1 MMYNIPRIVIAA
13 TQSGSGKT
21 TLVTGLLGALRSMGL
36 KFQSYKIG
44 PDYIDPGYHALAS
57 GRPAHNLDS
66 WLLPKERIKKLFAE
80 TAKTSDIA
88 VIEGVMGLYDGG
100 RKGVSSTAEI
110 AKLLNAPVLLVIDSK
125 SMGASAAAIALG
137 FRAYDPEVK
146 LAGVLL
152 NRLGSSTHEAMIR
165 EALEKINIPVFGAMR
180 RDDSLAMPERHL
192 GLLPTE
198 ENQDRELI
206 NRIAEAVGKQIDLK
220 AVLALAQGTE
230 PMEIVTEP
238 PAGSATFK
246 PKDTEKCRIAVARD
260 EAFSFYYPESLK
272 VLEQY
277 GAEIITFSPLN
288 DASIPAA
295 DGLILG
301 GGFPEMFAEDLERN
315 FSMRQSIRDAA
326 HAGMPIYGECG
337 GFMYLTEGLT
347 DFEGQFH
354 EMTGVIPGR
363 VQMKKKLQMV
373 GYVEAKLLA
382 DSLLG
387 PAGQRLRGHEFHF
400 SAELPNELGS
410 EYPRAF
416 EFTRMRNGEKY
427 PAGYSKKNVLGSYL
441 HLHFAG
447 CEDAAK
453 CFTDACKK
461 YSAASKQLG

>member
-1 MMYNIPRIVIAA
+1 MTYSIPRIVIAA

-36 KFQSYKIG
+36 KVQSYKIG

-100 RKGVSSTAEI
+100 RKGISSTAEI
-110 AKLLNAPVLLVIDSK
+110 AKLINAPVLLVIDSK

-165 EALEKINIPVFGAMR
+165 EALEKINIPVFGAVR

-206 NRIAEAVGKQIDLK
+206 NRIAAAIGKQIDLK
-220 AVLALAQGTE
+220 AVLALAQEAE
-230 PMEIVTEP
+230 PMEIVIEP
-238 PAGSATFK
+238 PAGSDTVK

-288 DASIPAA
+288 DATIP
-295 DGLILG
+295 
-301 GGFPEMFAEDLERN
+301 
-315 FSMRQSIRDAA
+315 
-326 HAGMPIYGECG
+326 
-337 GFMYLTEGLT
+337 
-347 DFEGQFH
+347 
-354 EMTGVIPGR
+354 
-363 VQMKKKLQMV
+363 
-373 GYVEAKLLA
+373 
-382 DSLLG
+382 
-387 PAGQRLRGHEFHF
+387 
-400 SAELPNELGS
+400 
-410 EYPRAF
+410 
-416 EFTRMRNGEKY
+416 
-427 PAGYSKKNVLGSYL
+427 
-441 HLHFAG
+441 
-447 CEDAAK
+447 
-453 CFTDACKK
+453 
-461 YSAASKQLG
+461 